1 MKRKFI
7 TAKLESLKRKKAK
20 PKLFSKVKVIFKE
33 QKWGDYLIYCAP
45 FAASAVADLLC
56 NCLVAGVGRYGR
68 ASTNTPIRDLTGGAR
83 YNAIMPH
90 FCGGTLADG
99 GGGIAGGETVLKILH
114 TSVNASVQISV
125 TYCGAIYNFHH
136 TVPSEDGNK
145 TYKDEVFET

>member
-7 TAKLESLKRKKAK
+7 TAKLESSKRKKAK

-56 NCLVAGVGRYGR
+56 NCLVAGVGRYKL
-68 ASTNTPIRDLTGGAR
+68 ASTNVPIKELKGIAR

-90 FCGGTLADG
+90 FSGGTLANG
-99 GGGIAGGETVLKILH
+99 GGGVAGGEAVIKIID
-114 TSVNASVQISV
+114 TSVKASVQISV